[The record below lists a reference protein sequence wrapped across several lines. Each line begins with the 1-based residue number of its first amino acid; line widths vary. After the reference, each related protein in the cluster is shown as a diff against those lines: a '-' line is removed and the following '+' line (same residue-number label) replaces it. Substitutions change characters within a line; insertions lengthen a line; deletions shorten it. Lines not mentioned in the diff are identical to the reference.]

1 MFEIN
6 ESTDHYLSTV
16 YNVKENGCIV
26 AVAYSLKDAEIVKEA
41 LEKARA
47 EEANHDRCSW

>member
-16 YNVKENGCIV
+16 YNIRENGCTV

-47 EEANHDRCSW
+47 EEAKHDGYSW

>member
-6 ESTDHYLSTV
+6 ESTDHYLNTV
-16 YNVKENGCIV
+16 YNVRENGFIV

-47 EEANHDRCSW
+47 EEAKYDRCSW